1 MVALTYG
8 DARLATPE
16 SKIATNTAPAPSQ
29 TFFRRF
35 VAALMES
42 RMRQAER
49 EIRLYAPHVL
59 PLVGLPTDPETP
71 RGGW

>member
-8 DARLATPE
+8 DARVATPE
-16 SKIATNTAPAPSQ
+16 SKIATKIATGTVASPRPS
-29 TFFRRF
+29 FFARF
-35 VAALMES
+35 LAAMMEA

-59 PLVGLPTDPETP
+59 PLKDKDSA